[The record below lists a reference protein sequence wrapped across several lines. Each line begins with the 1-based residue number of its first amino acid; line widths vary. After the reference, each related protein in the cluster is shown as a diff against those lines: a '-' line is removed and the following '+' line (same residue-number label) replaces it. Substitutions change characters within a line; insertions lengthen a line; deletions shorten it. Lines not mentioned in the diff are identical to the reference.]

1 MVSGATSH
9 LLPGTILIPSV
20 VEALISPSLSLVY
33 GCCPHETIDQNW
45 ILSLGWALPEKISCD
60 YQWVFK
66 EVQGAGRY
74 RQQS

>member
-45 ILSLGWALPEKISCD
+45 ILSLGWALPEIPCD

-66 EVQGAGRY
+66 EVQGER
-74 RQQS
+74 